1 VTASGAD
8 LGASEPAAPGGV
20 GPRSAGCSAT
30 GTRRLAA
37 AAKGQPDP
45 APLLHPRSVAVVGA
59 NDRPGSYGDV
69 IFRNLAAAGF
79 EGAVYGVNPK
89 REEVHGKLCVPTVAD
104 LPEPVDAVVVAIPA
118 AACAPVLIEAGE
130 RGCGGAI
137 VLAAGFGETAAGRPL
152 EDELREA
159 ARVTG
164 IPVCGP
170 NGNGVV
176 SIAARAP
183 LWGDSVERLSPGP
196 VAVITQS
203 GNFGVNALGSDRG
216 LGFHTVV
223 STGNSVLLEPSD
235 WLEALAMTDGVGS
248 IALML
253 ESDGDGARLA
263 RALAT
268 CAEREVG
275 VAVLKVGSS
284 ERGAQAAGAHTGA
297 LAGDQRVFAAL
308 MEEAG
313 AAQATDPGE
322 LLELARALAVPT
334 ARPRRADASVS
345 AARDGSEGASWASSE
360 RPTGRSNRPAAAGA
374 VRGSGDGGAA
384 GPADGVTGDQPSGE
398 TPTASSTPQSG
409 LAILTC
415 SGGDSGMAAD
425 LAAACG
431 MELPE
436 LSAAARKRL
445 AEVLPSA
452 ATVGN
457 PLDYT
462 SMLWD
467 EHEALEEVA
476 AAVSSDP
483 AIDQLLLLFDQPRG
497 LDPEVAEG
505 WEAVRRALLA
515 GAAKGDAATI
525 LASTLPELLDPATA
539 RELTETGQVATAA
552 GLSAAIA
559 CAAALR
565 TPLAGPE
572 RLREIAA
579 AAESGRDGGAV
590 EGRTAGTEGA
600 ASGSAADDRESS
612 GGGIDH
618 ATVDG
623 TEASGSRGVPSGGPA
638 DDCGSSGG
646 GNGAVDSIDGA
657 LGEAEA
663 KRVLADGGLAVPD
676 GGVAVDVA
684 GAVSV
689 ALSVGLPVAL
699 KLSSPTLL
707 HKTEAGALALD
718 LRTEDEVRDAA
729 VRLLSLPAAKGATL
743 LVERMA
749 GDGVELIFAVRRD
762 GVVPAL
768 MVGVGGIW
776 AEALDDV
783 ALVPLPASAERVER
797 ALRGLRAASLL
808 TGGRGGPAV
817 DLGAAA
823 RFGSRLGELALEH
836 GLDLLEVN
844 PALASPEGCVALDA
858 VAIRPSA

>member
-1 VTASGAD
+1 VS
-8 LGASEPAAPGGV
+8 AA
-20 GPRSAGCSAT
+20 
-30 GTRRLAA
+30 
-37 AAKGQPDP
+37 PDP

-59 NDRPGSYGDV
+59 NDRAGSYGDV

-79 EGAVYGVNPK
+79 EGTVYGVNPK
-89 REEVHGKLCVPTVAD
+89 RDEVHGRPCVPTVAD

-152 EDELREA
+152 EEELKAA
-159 ARVTG
+159 ARVAG

-176 SIAARAP
+176 SVAARAP
-183 LWGDSVERLSPGP
+183 LWGDSVERLTPGP

-223 STGNSVLLEPSD
+223 STGNSAVLEASD
-235 WLEALAMTDGVGS
+235 WLEALAATEGVGS

-268 CAEREVG
+268 CAERQIG
-275 VAVLKVGSS
+275 VAVLKVGTS
-284 ERGAQAAGAHTGA
+284 ERGARAAGAHTGA

-308 MEEAG
+308 LEESG
-313 AAQATDPGE
+313 AARATEPGE
-322 LLELARALAVPT
+322 LLELARALAVPA
-334 ARPRRADASVS
+334 ARPSRR
-345 AARDGSEGASWASSE
+345 G
-360 RPTGRSNRPAAAGA
+360 
-374 VRGSGDGGAA
+374 
-384 GPADGVTGDQPSGE
+384 
-398 TPTASSTPQSG
+398 G

-425 LAAACG
+425 LAAVRG
-431 MELPE
+431 LNPPE
-436 LSAAARKRL
+436 LSPAAKERL
-445 AEVLPSA
+445 GAVLPSA

-467 EHEALEEVA
+467 DHEALEEVA

-515 GAAKGDAATI
+515 GAARGDAATI
-525 LASTLPELLDPATA
+525 LASTLPELLDPDTAT
-539 RELTETGQVATAA
+539 ELTKAGRVATAA
-552 GLSAAIA
+552 GLGAAIA

-565 TPLAGPE
+565 TPLPDPE

-579 AAESGRDGGAV
+579 AAETGRDGA
-590 EGRTAGTEGA
+590 
-600 ASGSAADDRESS
+600 
-612 GGGIDH
+612 
-618 ATVDG
+618 VDG
-623 TEASGSRGVPSGGPA
+623 I
-638 DDCGSSGG
+638 
-646 GNGAVDSIDGA
+646 NGA

-663 KRVLADGGLAVPD
+663 KRLLAEGGLAVPD
-676 GGVAVDVA
+676 GSVAVDVA
-684 GAVSV
+684 GAVDV

-699 KLSSPTLL
+699 KLSSPALL

-718 LRTEDEVRDAA
+718 LRTEEDVRDAA
-729 VRLLSLPAAKGATL
+729 ERLLELPAAAGSTL

-768 MVGVGGIW
+768 LIGVGGIW
-776 AEALDDV
+776 AEALDDI

-808 TGGRGGPAV
+808 TGARGGPAV
-817 DLGAAA
+817 DLTAAA
-823 RFGSRLGELALEH
+823 HFGSRLGELALEH
-836 GLDLLEVN
+836 GLDLFEVN
-844 PALASPEGCVALDA
+844 PALATPEGCVALDA
-858 VAIRPSA
+858 VAIRPST

>member
-1 VTASGAD
+1 
-8 LGASEPAAPGGV
+8 
-20 GPRSAGCSAT
+20 
-30 GTRRLAA
+30 
-37 AAKGQPDP
+37 
-45 APLLHPRSVAVVGA
+45 
-59 NDRPGSYGDV
+59 
-69 IFRNLAAAGF
+69 
-79 EGAVYGVNPK
+79 
-89 REEVHGKLCVPTVAD
+89 
-104 LPEPVDAVVVAIPA
+104 VVVAIPA
-118 AACAPVLIEAGE
+118 AACAPVLNEAGE

-152 EDELREA
+152 EEELRAA
-159 ARVTG
+159 ARVAG

-176 SIAARAP
+176 SVAARAP
-183 LWGDSVERLSPGP
+183 LWGDSVERLTPGP

-223 STGNSVLLEPSD
+223 STGNSAVLEPSD
-235 WLEALAMTDGVGS
+235 WLEALAVTEGVGS

-268 CAEREVG
+268 CAEHEIG

-284 ERGAQAAGAHTGA
+284 EGGARAAGAHTGA

-308 MEEAG
+308 LEEAG
-313 AAQATDPGE
+313 AAQASEPGE
-322 LLELARALAVPT
+322 LLELARALAVHA
-334 ARPRRADASVS
+334 ARPRRREGEVAATTSGNEESAPGPERS
-345 AARDGSEGASWASSE
+345 AAM
-360 RPTGRSNRPAAAGA
+360 T
-374 VRGSGDGGAA
+374 
-384 GPADGVTGDQPSGE
+384 
-398 TPTASSTPQSG
+398 G

-425 LAAACG
+425 LAAARG
-431 MELPE
+431 LELPE
-436 LSAAARKRL
+436 LSPATRERL
-445 AEVLPSA
+445 GSVLPSA

-467 EHEALEEVA
+467 DHEALEEVA
-476 AAVSSDP
+476 AAVASDP
-483 AIDQLLLLFDQPRG
+483 AIDQLLVLFDQPRG

-505 WEAVRRALLA
+505 WEAVRRALLG
-515 GAAKGDAATI
+515 GAARGDAATI

-539 RELTETGQVATAA
+539 AQLTERGRVATAA

-565 TPLAGPE
+565 TPLADPE

-579 AAESGRDGGAV
+579 AAEGGMDGATADDRGARGGAV
-590 EGRTAGTEGA
+590 MAAAGR
-600 ASGSAADDRESS
+600 AD
-612 GGGIDH
+612 
-618 ATVDG
+618 A
-623 TEASGSRGVPSGGPA
+623 
-638 DDCGSSGG
+638 
-646 GNGAVDSIDGA
+646 IDGA

-663 KRVLADGGLAVPD
+663 KRLLAEGGLSLPD
-676 GGVAVDVA
+676 GGVAVDLA
-684 GAVSV
+684 GAVNV

-699 KLSSPTLL
+699 KLSSPALL

-718 LRTEDEVRDAA
+718 LRTEDDVRDAA
-729 VRLLSLPAAKGATL
+729 ERLLALPAAVGATL

-768 MVGVGGIW
+768 LVGVGGIW

-783 ALVPLPASAERVER
+783 SLVPLPASPERVER

-808 TGGRGGPAV
+808 TGARGGPAV
-817 DLGAAA
+817 DLAAA
-823 RFGSRLGELALEH
+823 AHFGSRLGELALEH

-844 PALASPEGCVALDA
+844 PALATPSGCVALDA
-858 VAIRPSA
+858 IAIRPS

>member
-1 VTASGAD
+1 VS
-8 LGASEPAAPGGV
+8 AA
-20 GPRSAGCSAT
+20 
-30 GTRRLAA
+30 
-37 AAKGQPDP
+37 PDP

-59 NDRPGSYGDV
+59 NERAGSYGDV

-89 REEVHGKLCVPTVAD
+89 RDEVHGKPCVSTVAD

-118 AACAPVLIEAGE
+118 AACPPVLIEAGE

-152 EDELREA
+152 EEELRAA
-159 ARVTG
+159 ARLAG

-176 SIAARAP
+176 SVAARAP
-183 LWGDSVERLSPGP
+183 LWGDSVERLTPGP

-223 STGNSVLLEPSD
+223 STGNSAVLEPSD
-235 WLEALAMTDGVGS
+235 WLEALAATEGVGS

-268 CAEREVG
+268 CAEREIG

-284 ERGAQAAGAHTGA
+284 EGGVRAAGAHTGA

-308 MEEAG
+308 LEEAG
-313 AAQATDPGE
+313 AAQASEPGE
-322 LLELARALAVPT
+322 LLELARALAVPAARLPRGGGAIT
-334 ARPRRADASVS
+334 PRSAAATADDGSAAGSARPTRKA
-345 AARDGSEGASWASSE
+345 
-360 RPTGRSNRPAAAGA
+360 
-374 VRGSGDGGAA
+374 
-384 GPADGVTGDQPSGE
+384 
-398 TPTASSTPQSG
+398 G

-425 LAAACG
+425 LAATRG
-431 MELPE
+431 LELPE
-436 LSAAARKRL
+436 LSPAARERL
-445 AEVLPSA
+445 GKVLPNA

-467 EHEALEEVA
+467 DHEALEEVA

-515 GAAKGDAATI
+515 GAARGNAAAI
-525 LASTLPELLDPATA
+525 LASTLPELLDPDTAT
-539 RELTETGQVATAA
+539 ELTKASRVATAA
-552 GLSAAIA
+552 GLGAAIA

-565 TPLAGPE
+565 TPLADPE
-572 RLREIAA
+572 RLREIAT
-579 AAESGRDGGAV
+579 AAESERHGAIDG
-590 EGRTAGTEGA
+590 
-600 ASGSAADDRESS
+600 
-612 GGGIDH
+612 
-618 ATVDG
+618 
-623 TEASGSRGVPSGGPA
+623 
-638 DDCGSSGG
+638 
-646 GNGAVDSIDGA
+646 IDGA

-663 KRVLADGGLAVPD
+663 KRLLAEGGLSVPE
-676 GGVAVDVA
+676 GSVAVDVA
-684 GAVSV
+684 GVVDV

-699 KLSSPTLL
+699 KLSSPALL

-718 LRTEDEVRDAA
+718 LRTEEDVRDAA
-729 VRLLSLPAAKGATL
+729 ERLLGLPAAAGATL

-768 MVGVGGIW
+768 VVGVGGIW

-808 TGGRGGPAV
+808 TGARGGPAV
-817 DLGAAA
+817 DLTAAA
-823 RFGSRLGELALEH
+823 RFGSRLGELALDH

-844 PALASPEGCVALDA
+844 PALASPHGCVALDA
-858 VAIRPSA
+858 VAIRTSVTPSG

>member
-1 VTASGAD
+1 
-8 LGASEPAAPGGV
+8 
-20 GPRSAGCSAT
+20 
-30 GTRRLAA
+30 
-37 AAKGQPDP
+37 
-45 APLLHPRSVAVVGA
+45 VAVVGA
-59 NDRPGSYGDV
+59 NERPGSYGDV

-89 REEVHGKLCVPTVAD
+89 REEVHGKPCVPTLAD
-104 LPEPVDAVVVAIPA
+104 LPEAVDAVVVAIPA
-118 AACAPVLIEAGE
+118 AACAPVILEAGA

-152 EDELREA
+152 EAELRA
-159 ARVTG
+159 AAVAAG

-176 SIAARAP
+176 SVAARAP
-183 LWGDSVERLSPGP
+183 LWGDSVERLTPGP

-216 LGFHTVV
+216 IGFHTVV
-223 STGNSVLLEPSD
+223 STGNSAVLSASD
-235 WLEALAMTDGVGS
+235 WLEALARTEGVGS
-248 IALML
+248 VALML

-263 RALAT
+263 RALAD
-268 CAEREVG
+268 CAERGIG

-284 ERGAQAAGAHTGA
+284 ESGARAAGAHTGA

-308 MEEAG
+308 LKEAG
-313 AAQATDPGE
+313 AAQASEPGE
-322 LLELARALAVPT
+322 LLELARALAQPA
-334 ARPRRADASVS
+334 ARP
-345 AARDGSEGASWASSE
+345 
-360 RPTGRSNRPAAAGA
+360 TQ
-374 VRGSGDGGAA
+374 RG
-384 GPADGVTGDQPSGE
+384 
-398 TPTASSTPQSG
+398 G

-425 LAAACG
+425 LAAARG
-431 MELPE
+431 LELPE
-436 LSAAARKRL
+436 LSASARERL
-445 AEVLPSA
+445 AAVLPSA
-452 ATVGN
+452 ATVAN

-467 EHEALEEVA
+467 DHEALEEVA

-505 WEAVRRALLA
+505 WEGVRRALLA
-515 GAAKGDAATI
+515 GAACGHAATI
-525 LASTLPELLDPATA
+525 LGSTLPELLDPQGAM
-539 RELTETGQVATAA
+539 ELGAEGRVATAA
-552 GLSAAIA
+552 GLGAAIA

-565 TPLAGPE
+565 TPRADPE
-572 RLREIAA
+572 RLREIAV
-579 AAESGRDGGAV
+579 AAESGGTAD
-590 EGRTAGTEGA
+590 TAGI
-600 ASGSAADDRESS
+600 GS
-612 GGGIDH
+612 
-618 ATVDG
+618 
-623 TEASGSRGVPSGGPA
+623 
-638 DDCGSSGG
+638 
-646 GNGAVDSIDGA
+646 VDSIDGA

-663 KRVLADGGLAVPD
+663 KRLLAEGGLRVPD
-676 GGVAVDVA
+676 GAVAVDVP
-684 GAVSV
+684 GAVDS
-689 ALSVGLPVAL
+689 ALTVGLPVAL

-718 LRTEDEVRDAA
+718 LRTEEDVRDAA
-729 VRLLSLPAAKGATL
+729 ERLLSLPEASGATL

-768 MVGVGGIW
+768 LVGTGGTW

-783 ALVPLPASAERVER
+783 ALVPLPASPDRVEL
-797 ALRGLRAASLL
+797 ALRGLRSAPLL
-808 TGGRGGPAV
+808 TGARGGSTV
-817 DLGAAA
+817 DLAAA
-823 RFGSRLGELALEH
+823 AHFGSRLGELALAH

-844 PALASPEGCVALDA
+844 PALASPNGCVALDA

>member
-1 VTASGAD
+1 VS
-8 LGASEPAAPGGV
+8 AA
-20 GPRSAGCSAT
+20 
-30 GTRRLAA
+30 
-37 AAKGQPDP
+37 PDP

-59 NDRPGSYGDV
+59 NDRAGSYGDV

-89 REEVHGKLCVPTVAD
+89 RDDVHGKPCVPTVAD

-137 VLAAGFGETAAGRPL
+137 VLAAGFGETAGGRPL
-152 EDELREA
+152 EDELTAA
-159 ARVTG
+159 ARVAG
-164 IPVCGP
+164 IPICGP

-176 SIAARAP
+176 SVAARAP
-183 LWGDSVERLSPGP
+183 LWGDSVERLTPGP

-223 STGNSVLLEPSD
+223 STGNSAVLEPSD
-235 WLEALAMTDGVGS
+235 WLEALAATEGVGS

-253 ESDGDGARLA
+253 ESDGDGTCLA

-268 CAEREVG
+268 CAEREIG
-275 VAVLKVGSS
+275 VAVLKVGTS
-284 ERGAQAAGAHTGA
+284 EGGARAAGAHTGA

-308 MEEAG
+308 LEEAG
-313 AAQATDPGE
+313 AAQATEPGE
-322 LLELARALAVPT
+322 LLELARALAVPA
-334 ARPRRADASVS
+334 ARPSRRGGLIAPATSGDDRS
-345 AARDGSEGASWASSE
+345 AAARA
-360 RPTGRSNRPAAAGA
+360 R
-374 VRGSGDGGAA
+374 
-384 GPADGVTGDQPSGE
+384 PSGRG
-398 TPTASSTPQSG
+398 G
-409 LAILTC
+409 LAVLTC

-425 LAAACG
+425 LAEARG
-431 MELPE
+431 LELPE
-436 LSAAARKRL
+436 LSAATNERL
-445 AEVLPSA
+445 GAVLPSA
-452 ATVGN
+452 ATAGN

-467 EHEALEEVA
+467 DHEALEEVA

-505 WEAVRRALLA
+505 WETVRRALLA
-515 GAAKGDAATI
+515 GAARGDAATI
-525 LASTLPELLDPATA
+525 LASTLPELLDPDTAT
-539 RELTETGQVATAA
+539 ELTKAGRVATAA
-552 GLSAAIA
+552 GLGAAIA

-565 TPLAGPE
+565 TPLADPE

-579 AAESGRDGGAV
+579 AAESRSWADGD
-590 EGRTAGTEGA
+590 
-600 ASGSAADDRESS
+600 S
-612 GGGIDH
+612 GIDR
-618 ATVDG
+618 
-623 TEASGSRGVPSGGPA
+623 S
-638 DDCGSSGG
+638 
-646 GNGAVDSIDGA
+646 DSIDGA
-657 LGEAEA
+657 IGEAEA
-663 KRVLADGGLAVPD
+663 KRLLAEGGLAVPE
-676 GGVAVDVA
+676 GSVAVDVA
-684 GAVSV
+684 GAVDV
-689 ALSVGLPVAL
+689 ALSVGMPVAL
-699 KLSSPTLL
+699 KLSSPALL

-718 LRTEDEVRDAA
+718 LRTEEDVRDAA
-729 VRLLSLPAAKGATL
+729 ERLLGLPAAAGATL

-768 MVGVGGIW
+768 LLGVGGIW

-808 TGGRGGPAV
+808 TGARGGPAV
-817 DLGAAA
+817 DLAAAA

-844 PALASPEGCVALDA
+844 PALATSDSCVALDA
-858 VAIRPSA
+858 VAIRPAPG

>member
-1 VTASGAD
+1 
-8 LGASEPAAPGGV
+8 
-20 GPRSAGCSAT
+20 
-30 GTRRLAA
+30 
-37 AAKGQPDP
+37 
-45 APLLHPRSVAVVGA
+45 VVGA
-59 NDRPGSYGDV
+59 NERAGSYGDV

-89 REEVHGKLCVPTVAD
+89 RDEVHGRPCVPTVAD

-152 EDELREA
+152 EEELRAA
-159 ARVTG
+159 ARLAG

-176 SIAARAP
+176 SVGARAP

-223 STGNSVLLEPSD
+223 STGNSAVLEPSD
-235 WLEALAMTDGVGS
+235 WLEALARADGVGS

-253 ESDGDGARLA
+253 ESDGDGACLA

-268 CAEREVG
+268 CAEREIG

-284 ERGAQAAGAHTGA
+284 ERGARAAGAHTGA

-308 MEEAG
+308 LEEAG
-313 AAQATDPGE
+313 AAQATEPGE
-322 LLELARALAVPT
+322 LLELARALAVPA
-334 ARPRRADASVS
+334 ARPSRR
-345 AARDGSEGASWASSE
+345 
-360 RPTGRSNRPAAAGA
+360 
-374 VRGSGDGGAA
+374 GGL
-384 GPADGVTGDQPSGE
+384 GV
-398 TPTASSTPQSG
+398 
-409 LAILTC
+409 LTC
-415 SGGDSGMAAD
+415 SGGDSGVAAD
-425 LAAACG
+425 LAATRG
-431 MELPE
+431 LELPE
-436 LSAAARKRL
+436 LSPAARERL
-445 AEVLPSA
+445 GAVLPSA

-467 EHEALEEVA
+467 DHEALEEVA

-483 AIDQLLLLFDQPRG
+483 AVDQLLLFFDQPRG
-497 LDPEVAEG
+497 LAPEVAEG

-515 GAAKGDAATI
+515 GAARGDAATL

-539 RELTETGQVATAA
+539 RELAEGGRVATAA
-552 GLSAAIA
+552 GLGAAIA

-565 TPLAGPE
+565 TPLADPE
-572 RLREIAA
+572 RLREIAV
-579 AAESGRDGGAV
+579 AAETGRDGAAGQ
-590 EGRTAGTEGA
+590 GRTAGTEGVA
-600 ASGSAADDRESS
+600 NGSAADDRGPS
-612 GGGIDH
+612 
-618 ATVDG
+618 ADG
-623 TEASGSRGVPSGGPA
+623 TRVTAMATGGMA
-638 DDCGSSGG
+638 
-646 GNGAVDSIDGA
+646 DSIDGA

-663 KRVLADGGLAVPD
+663 KRLLAEGGLSVPE
-676 GGVAVDVA
+676 GSVAVDVA
-684 GAVSV
+684 GAVDV

-699 KLSSPTLL
+699 KLSSPVLL
-707 HKTEAGALALD
+707 HKTEAGAIALD
-718 LRTEDEVRDAA
+718 LRTEEDVRDAA
-729 VRLLSLPAAKGATL
+729 ERLLALPAAAGATL

-749 GDGVELIFAVRRD
+749 GAGVELIFAVRRY

-768 MVGVGGIW
+768 LIGVGGIW

-783 ALVPLPASAERVER
+783 ALVPLPASPERVEW

-808 TGGRGGPAV
+808 TGARGGPAV
-817 DLGAAA
+817 DLAAA
-823 RFGSRLGELALEH
+823 AHFGSRLGELALSH

-844 PALASPEGCVALDA
+844 PALASPTGCVALDA
-858 VAIRPSA
+858 VAIRPTPS

>member
-1 VTASGAD
+1 VS
-8 LGASEPAAPGGV
+8 AA
-20 GPRSAGCSAT
+20 
-30 GTRRLAA
+30 
-37 AAKGQPDP
+37 PDP

-59 NDRPGSYGDV
+59 NDRAGSYGDV

-89 REEVHGKLCVPTVAD
+89 RDEVHGRPCVPTVAD

-118 AACAPVLIEAGE
+118 AACAPVLIETGE

-137 VLAAGFGETAAGRPL
+137 VLAAGFGETAAGRPM
-152 EDELREA
+152 EEELRA
-159 ARVTG
+159 ASRVAG

-176 SIAARAP
+176 SVAARAP

-196 VAVITQS
+196 IAMITQS

-223 STGNSVLLEPSD
+223 STGNSAVLEPSD
-235 WLEALAMTDGVGS
+235 WLEALAATEGVGS

-253 ESDGDGARLA
+253 ESDGDGARFA

-268 CAEREVG
+268 CAEREIG
-275 VAVLKVGSS
+275 VAVLKVGTS
-284 ERGAQAAGAHTGA
+284 ERGARAAGAHTGA

-308 MEEAG
+308 LEEAG
-313 AAQATDPGE
+313 AAQATEPGE
-322 LLELARALAVPT
+322 LLELARALAVPA
-334 ARPRRADASVS
+334 ARPSRR
-345 AARDGSEGASWASSE
+345 G
-360 RPTGRSNRPAAAGA
+360 
-374 VRGSGDGGAA
+374 
-384 GPADGVTGDQPSGE
+384 
-398 TPTASSTPQSG
+398 G

-425 LAAACG
+425 LAAARG
-431 MELPE
+431 LELPE
-436 LSAAARKRL
+436 LSPAARERL
-445 AEVLPSA
+445 KGVLPSA

-467 EHEALEEVA
+467 DHEALEEVA

-497 LDPEVAEG
+497 LDPEVAGG

-515 GAAKGDAATI
+515 GAERGDAATI
-525 LASTLPELLDPATA
+525 LASTLPELLDPDTAT
-539 RELTETGQVATAA
+539 ELTKAGRVATAA
-552 GLSAAIA
+552 GLGAAIA

-565 TPLAGPE
+565 TPLPDPE

-579 AAESGRDGGAV
+579 AAETGRDGA
-590 EGRTAGTEGA
+590 
-600 ASGSAADDRESS
+600 
-612 GGGIDH
+612 
-618 ATVDG
+618 VDG
-623 TEASGSRGVPSGGPA
+623 I
-638 DDCGSSGG
+638 
-646 GNGAVDSIDGA
+646 NGA

-663 KRVLADGGLAVPD
+663 KRLLAEGGLAVPE
-676 GGVAVDVA
+676 GSVAVDVA
-684 GAVSV
+684 GAVDV
-689 ALSVGLPVAL
+689 ALSVGMPVAL
-699 KLSSPTLL
+699 KLSSPALL

-718 LRTEDEVRDAA
+718 LRTEEDVRDAA
-729 VRLLSLPAAKGATL
+729 ERLLGLPAAAGSTL

-768 MVGVGGIW
+768 LLGVGGIW

-783 ALVPLPASAERVER
+783 ALVPLPASPERVER
-797 ALRGLRAASLL
+797 ALRRLRAASLL
-808 TGGRGGPAV
+808 TGARGGPAV
-817 DLGAAA
+817 NLAAA
-823 RFGSRLGELALEH
+823 AHFGSRLGELALEH

-844 PALASPEGCVALDA
+844 PALATSEGCTALDA
-858 VAIRPSA
+858 VAIGPSAQSVRT